1 MTRTHLLNRDQ
12 ARHLEATLAV
22 LTGDLDALRA
32 MVREQAWGVAA
43 DREIAALEAE
53 ITNLLGALGIADR
66 ARRTSPAQQLAAVCG
81 VWRARLPELRAG
93 TLKAYGSV
101 HADLPRVLDPHVERL
116 LEHLERLAATTRVAE
131 PE

>member
-1 MTRTHLLNRDQ
+1 MTRSHLLNRDQ

-32 MVREQAWGVAA
+32 MVREQSWGAEA
-43 DREIAALEAE
+43 DRAIAALEAE

-66 ARRTSPAQQLAAVCG
+66 VRRTSPAQQIAAVCG

-93 TLKAYGSV
+93 TLKAYGTV
-101 HADLPRVLDPHVERL
+101 HGDLPGVLDPHVERL
-116 LEHLERLAATTRVAE
+116 LQHLERLAAASRRAE
-131 PE
+131 LE